1 LASPHE
7 KAGESSPPSKGV
19 DSHSSPAG
27 HLFHFVLLCPLS
39 ADFLRLV
46 LEVRM
51 GIEDNG
57 PENAYQGPAEP
68 GSEEEI
74 YPDVSEDTDSGED
87 AGASED
93 AQTAARNKGLDEM
106 EIPDNPPVDE
116 AEEPS
121 PGNS

>member
-1 LASPHE
+1 MTY
-7 KAGESSPPSKGV
+7 V
-19 DSHSSPAG
+19 DDHHSSPAG
-27 HLFHFVLLCPLS
+27 HLFHLVQLCPLS

-68 GSEEEI
+68 GSEDEI

>member
-1 LASPHE
+1 MPLS
-7 KAGESSPPSKGV
+7 V
-19 DSHSSPAG
+19 
-27 HLFHFVLLCPLS
+27 LS

-57 PENAYQGPAEP
+57 PENAYQEP

-74 YPDVSEDTDSGED
+74 YPDVSEDTDSSED
-87 AGASED
+87 AGASEN
-93 AQTAARNKGLDEM
+93 AETAARNKGLDEM